1 MPFYSFKCPEC
12 EFEFDKLYK
21 MSNSDSIP
29 ECPNCNHDE
38 TVKIVTGCN
47 FNLPGDDWAS
57 KNGRIKKQMTE
68 KNKNLTQK
76 QKERWD
82 GKVKLVPNVDGERV
96 DNWSEAK
103 KLAASKKKD
112 TTLYD
117 KYIKKEKSK

>member
-112 TTLYD
+112 TT
-117 KYIKKEKSK
+117 